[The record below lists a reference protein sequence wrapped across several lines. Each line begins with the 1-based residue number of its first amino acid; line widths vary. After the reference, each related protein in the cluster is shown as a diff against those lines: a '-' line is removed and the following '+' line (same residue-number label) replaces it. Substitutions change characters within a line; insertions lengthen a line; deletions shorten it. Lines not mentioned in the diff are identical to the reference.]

1 MNKGNKQNQK
11 QEEAV
16 EEISVE
22 ESEQTEVEEKKDTS
36 DDKIQEL
43 ENQFKRAVAD
53 YRNLEKRVQDER
65 VQMVQFANKDLLL
78 KLFPAFD
85 MLFLAEKY
93 VTDEGLKLSVKKL
106 TEVLKEVGV
115 ERIETEGKEYNPHL
129 MEVVVTEAGE
139 ENKVLQEL
147 RPGFTLFGKVL
158 RPAHVKV
165 GKKE

>member
-1 MNKGNKQNQK
+1 MNKVKNNKQEEVAQDNIVEEVEK
-11 QEEAV
+11 VEAV
-16 EEISVE
+16 EEHD
-22 ESEQTEVEEKKDTS
+22 ESE
-36 DDKIQEL
+36 DKIQEL

-65 VQMVQFANKDLLL
+65 IQMIQFANRDLLL

-85 MLFLAEKY
+85 TLFLAEKY
-93 VTDEGLKLSVKKL
+93 VEDAGLKLSIKML
-106 TEVLKEVGV
+106 TESLKEVGV
-115 ERIETEGKEYNPHL
+115 ERIETEGKDYNPHL
-129 MEVVVTEAGE
+129 MEVVTTDAGE